1 MKYYIQFFLP
11 VFVFLC
17 FTVFANAT
25 DISGGNVSGTWTAS
39 NSPYIV
45 NGNIVVQPNQ
55 SLVIEP
61 GAQVLF
67 SGTYSFRIKGNLQ
80 CVGNENDSI
89 TFGPSLVGIRWN
101 GIKMDSVDAATDTI
115 RFSHCRISAM
125 QTIAMPIINF
135 SKVIIENSTFFD
147 NKQLASALI
156 YLSNSDCIIRKNY
169 FYNNKPQNGSDGMT
183 IFVGN
188 SAPLIEENVFKH
200 ITGGLVPT
208 MIEVWD
214 LDNGVIPIIRNNE
227 FDGNNVNSQGGVEV
241 HTDCLPLIEGNLFH
255 DFVTSTNPGGLRI
268 SYVESGFVQ
277 VTNNHFIGNYSQMT
291 GGAVYVLQANAKFEG
306 NYFSGNDSGSTG
318 GGISSTNQS
327 QLEIIDCQFENCT
340 AGTGGGISL
349 DDTSFLKINRCIF
362 SNNAVTGSGG
372 AVSLS
377 ANITGNIT
385 NSLFI
390 NNTSSN
396 AGGAVAM
403 INNVNCHFNNCTF
416 SNNLAPNGAAILLFE
431 DANPIFTNCIFQGN
445 TSSQLGNNLVVVNSQ
460 VNINSPSFYNC
471 LVSGGQGSL
480 HMGLSAVAAYENCID
495 ADAQFVNPTSG
506 AGATFNASESNWN
519 VESETSPCI
528 DAGTGTIESLVLG
541 TEDFEGDDR
550 LQGSALDIGAYEGGF
565 FISPADFNLDGN
577 VGMTDLQI
585 IIGAFG
591 CIQNCG
597 AVDMNGDGIVNVED
611 LMIFMG
617 YF

>member
-1 MKYYIQFFLP
+1 MKYNILSCFILFT
-11 VFVFLC
+11 FLC
-17 FTVFANAT
+17 CTKSVYAT
-25 DISGGNVSGTWTAS
+25 DISAGNVSGIWTAAS
-39 NSPYIV
+39 SPYVV
-45 NGNIVVQPNQ
+45 NGNITIQANE
-55 SLVIEP
+55 SLIIEP
-61 GAQVLF
+61 GAQILF
-67 SGTYSFRIKGNLQ
+67 SGNYALRVKGNLH

-89 TFGPSLVGIRWN
+89 TFGPSLAGVRWN
-101 GIKMDSVDAATDTI
+101 GIKMDSVSAASDTI

-135 SKVIIENSTFFD
+135 NKVIIENSTFFD

-188 SAPLIEENVFKH
+188 SAPLIEENIFKH
-200 ITGGLVPT
+200 ISGGLVPT
-208 MIEVWD
+208 MIEVWE

-277 VTNNHFIGNYSQMT
+277 VKNNQFLNNYSQYT
-291 GGAVYVLQANAKFEG
+291 GGAVYVLQAHVKFEG
-306 NYFSGNDSGSTG
+306 NYFEGNDSGISG

-327 QLEIIDCQFENCT
+327 QLEIIHCTFENCS

-349 DDTSFLKINRCIF
+349 DDTAFLKINRCIF

-385 NSLFI
+385 NSIFV

-403 INNVNCHFNNCTF
+403 VNNVNCNFSNCIFT
-416 SNNLAPNGAAILLFE
+416 NNLALNGAAILLYE

-445 TSSQLGNNLVVVNSQ
+445 NASELGDNLIVANSQ
-460 VNINSPSFYNC
+460 PNTNSPSFYNC
-471 LVSGGQGSL
+471 IVSGGQASL
-480 HMGLSAVAAYENCID
+480 NMGFSVVAAYENCLD
-495 ADAQFVNPTSG
+495 ADAQFVNPTFG
-506 AGATFNASESNWN
+506 AGATFDASEANWN
-519 VESETSPCI
+519 VNVDTSPCV
-528 DAGTGTIESLVLG
+528 DAGTGTMESLSLG
-541 TEDFEGDDR
+541 NEDFEGDDR
-550 LQGSALDIGAYEGGF
+550 LQGSALDIGAYEGGY
-565 FISPADFNLDGN
+565 FISPADFNLDGS
-577 VGMTDLQI
+577 VGIADLQLI
-585 IIGAFG
+585 IAAFG

-597 AVDMNGDGIVNVED
+597 VVDMNGDGIVNVED

-617 YF
+617 YY

>member
-1 MKYYIQFFLP
+1 MKYNILSCFILFT
-11 VFVFLC
+11 FLC
-17 FTVFANAT
+17 CTKSVYAT
-25 DISGGNVSGTWTAS
+25 DISAGNISGIWTAAS
-39 NSPYIV
+39 SPYVV
-45 NGNIVVQPNQ
+45 NGNITIQANE
-55 SLVIEP
+55 SLIIEP
-61 GAQVLF
+61 GAQILF
-67 SGTYSFRIKGNLQ
+67 SGNYALRVKGNLQ

-89 TFGPSLVGIRWN
+89 TFGPSLAGVRWN
-101 GIKMDSVDAATDTI
+101 GIKMDSVSASSDTI

-125 QTIAMPIINF
+125 QTVAMPIINF
-135 SKVIIENSTFFD
+135 NKVIIENSTFFD

-156 YLSNSDCIIRKNY
+156 YLTNSDCIIRKNY

-188 SAPLIEENVFKH
+188 SAPLIEENIFKH
-200 ITGGLVPT
+200 ISGGLVPT
-208 MIEVWD
+208 MIEVWE

-277 VTNNHFIGNYSQMT
+277 VTNNQFIGNYSQYT
-291 GGAVYVLQANAKFEG
+291 GGSVYVLQAHVKFEG
-306 NYFSGNDSGSTG
+306 NYFDGNHSGISG

-327 QLEIIDCQFENCT
+327 QLEIIDCTFENCS

-349 DDTSFLKINRCIF
+349 DDTAFLKINRCIF
-362 SNNAVTGSGG
+362 SNNEVTGSGG

-385 NSLFI
+385 NSIFV

-403 INNVNCHFNNCTF
+403 VNNVNCNFSNCTF
-416 SNNLAPNGAAILLFE
+416 TNNLALNGAAILLYE

-445 TSSQLGNNLVVVNSQ
+445 NASELGDNLVVVNSQ

-471 LVSGGQGSL
+471 IVWGGQASF
-480 HMGLSAVAAYENCID
+480 HMGLSVVTAYENCLD
-495 ADAQFVNPTSG
+495 ADAQFVNPTPG
-506 AGATFNASESNWN
+506 AGATFDASEANWN
-519 VESETSPCI
+519 VNADTSPCI
-528 DAGTGTIESLVLG
+528 DAGTGTIESLSLG
-541 TEDFEGDDR
+541 NEDFEGDDR
-550 LQGSALDIGAYEGGF
+550 LQGSALDIGAYEGGY
-565 FISPADFNLDGN
+565 FISPADFNLDGS
-577 VGMTDLQI
+577 VGIADLQLI
-585 IIGAFG
+585 IAAFG

-597 AVDMNGDGIVNVED
+597 AADINGDGIVNVED

-617 YF
+617 YY